1 VMGAFY
7 VGGGSRI
14 GEGGNLTCE
23 PHSWKAEAI
32 LVKLDKDR
40 NIEWQNCYG
49 GSGDESVTALL
60 EIEDGY
66 IFGGYSESYDG
77 DLLGSGWHGE
87 VDIWLVRLDYW
98 GNIVWSKCFGG
109 TRAEWLST
117 IIQTNDGDF
126 VIPGYTSSQDCDVVG
141 NHSLQ
146 DRNDIW
152 IIKVSS
158 IGELLSQQ
166 CIGGMVD
173 EKVNF
178 GVIKKSDYNF
188 VIAGET
194 NWGPSYDVQCTPH
207 NQQVPYDDFWVLEV
221 KDTITGIT
229 NNQHQEIE
237 IELYP
242 NPAGQWIVVD
252 FKLPLG
258 NYNGEISLMDVT
270 GKIILSEKIYGN
282 ENQKVLD
289 IAYVTPGLY
298 FYTITSGGI
307 IKRGKIVVK

>member
-1 VMGAFY
+1 M
-7 VGGGSRI
+7 GGGSRI

-188 VIAGET
+188 VIAGQT
-194 NWGPSYDVQCTPH
+194 DWGPSYDVQCTPH

-221 KDTITGIT
+221 KDTTVHV
-229 NNQHQEIE
+229 N
-237 IELYP
+237 
-242 NPAGQWIVVD
+242 
-252 FKLPLG
+252 
-258 NYNGEISLMDVT
+258 
-270 GKIILSEKIYGN
+270 
-282 ENQKVLD
+282 
-289 IAYVTPGLY
+289 
-298 FYTITSGGI
+298 
-307 IKRGKIVVK
+307 